1 MKKLAVVLIALGVA
15 ACDTPAPDTAMM
27 GDPLKDALAGKTLM
41 NVDNPDT
48 LLTFGA
54 DGSLSGAV
62 TGTWSVENGQFCR
75 TLTEPA
81 SVAGSL
87 CQDVVIDG
95 DVLTFLAGT
104 NGDSS
109 WTPVA
114 G

>member
-1 MKKLAVVLIALGVA
+1 MKKLAVILIVLGVA
-15 ACDTPAPDTAMM
+15 ACDTPAPETAMM
-27 GDPLKDALAGKTLM
+27 VDPLKDALAGKTM
-41 NVDNPDT
+41 MSVDNPDT
-48 LLTFGA
+48 LLTFGT
-54 DGSLSGAV
+54 DGTLSGAV

-87 CQDVVIDG
+87 CQDVEIDG
-95 DVLTFLAGT
+95 EVFTFLSGT
-104 NGDSS
+104 NGNSS